1 MKNDRRQ
8 TPFIVLIPIVLALA
22 GIMLLMMNN
31 TLSGQTNNNVNNSVT
46 NEIKNE
52 VTNTVVDYE
61 KITVEDLDEAVQTAY
76 KKVESAVIGIT
87 AKAEMLV
94 GGKVV
99 EADYSMGSGVIYK
112 REAVRNSAGKIETYK
127 YYVITNRH
135 VLTVDEQETE
145 QYKINPYIYMGD
157 QDIEIPANLVGYDS
171 KVDIALLTFEYT
183 KYIDPVDIGDS
194 SKLNKGQLVIAV
206 GNPDGYDYYSSVT
219 FGVVSGPERY
229 VSTDTDGDN
238 TTDFSAEY
246 IQHDVAINPGNSGG
260 GLFTLDGKLVGINTL
275 KLVDSKIDGMGFA
288 IPSNVVMTIVED
300 YLEKGIEI
308 VRPKLGIMGYE
319 IRALSSAQIESST
332 DIISIPDIY
341 NGEKAYGLY
350 VGEVVPGSTISQ
362 TEITAHDIILAINDV
377 KATRTHIINSKLN
390 SLIDG
395 FKVGETVTIT
405 YYDRSSNKVK
415 TVDVILKK

>member
-1 MKNDRRQ
+1 
-8 TPFIVLIPIVLALA
+8 
-22 GIMLLMMNN
+22 
-31 TLSGQTNNNVNNSVT
+31 
-46 NEIKNE
+46 
-52 VTNTVVDYE
+52 
-61 KITVEDLDEAVQTAY
+61 
-76 KKVESAVIGIT
+76 
-87 AKAEMLV
+87 
-94 GGKVV
+94 
-99 EADYSMGSGVIYK
+99 
-112 REAVRNSAGKIETYK
+112 
-127 YYVITNRH
+127 
-135 VLTVDEQETE
+135 
-145 QYKINPYIYMGD
+145 MGD
-157 QDIEIPANLVGYDS
+157 EDIEIRAKLVGYDS

-206 GNPDGYDYYSSVT
+206 GNPDGYDYYNSVT
-219 FGVVSGPERY
+219 FGVVSGPDRY

-288 IPSNVVMTIVED
+288 IPSNVVMIIVED

-350 VGEVVPGSTISQ
+350 VGEVVPGSTIAQ
-362 TEITAHDIILAINDV
+362 TEITVHDIILAINDI

-415 TVDVILKK
+415 TVDVVLKK